1 MSLVLSMCQYV
12 WRPRRGLGQAS
23 WGSKCLD
30 APRLQALES
39 SNQLSVHGTSF
50 INITATKTRATFSRQ
65 AGIRACFGFVFGIWN
80 WYYVWRKWSL
90 PSMGFAW
97 KGENCLTILHLGLG
111 SYAARRCLIKRQFY
125 ILHLQIR
132 WCLQRTLPT
141 KETIK

>member
-12 WRPRRGLGQAS
+12 WRPRRCLGQAS

-50 INITATKTRATFSRQ
+50 INITTTKTRATFSRQ

-90 PSMGFAW
+90 PYMGFAW
-97 KGENCLTILHLGLG
+97 KGEKLPDDSSSWLRIICSPQVFDKTEI
-111 SYAARRCLIKRQFY
+111 Y